1 MQSNNPI
8 LDDMARVATSALG
21 ALQGLRQELEQMLR
35 GEMERSLAG
44 MNLVPREEFDAV
56 KAMAS
61 AARLENEALAKR
73 LAACENEI
81 ASLRAEKTRPRES
94 PPAAAVPKTSQKPR
108 KPRT

>member
-35 GEMERSLAG
+35 GEMERSLGA

-56 KAMAS
+56 KAMAA

-73 LAACENEI
+73 LAACETEI
-81 ASLRAEKTRPRES
+81 ASLRAEKNRAPAPP
-94 PPAAAVPKTSQKPR
+94 PPAATPRIGKKPR

>member
-1 MQSNNPI
+1 MQTNNPI

-21 ALQGLRQELEQMLR
+21 ALRGVRQEIEQTLR
-35 GEMERSLAG
+35 GEMERMLTG

-56 KAMAS
+56 KAMAA

-73 LAACENEI
+73 LAACANEI
-81 ASLRAEKTRPRES
+81 ASLRAERAPGRDPR
-94 PPAAAVPKTSQKPR
+94 PAAGPPRGPQKPR

>member
-1 MQSNNPI
+1 MQTNNPI

-21 ALQGLRQELEQMLR
+21 ALQGVRQELEQMLR
-35 GEMERSLAG
+35 GEMERMLAG

-56 KAMAS
+56 KAMAA

-81 ASLRAEKTRPRES
+81 ASLRAEKAPVREPRPAGGAR
-94 PPAAAVPKTSQKPR
+94 PGPQKPR

>member
-35 GEMERSLAG
+35 GEMERSLAA
-44 MNLVPREEFDAV
+44 MNLVPRDEFDAV
-56 KAMAS
+56 KAMAA

-73 LAACENEI
+73 LAACESEI
-81 ASLRAEKTRPRES
+81 ASLRAEKAPPRES
-94 PPAAAVPKTSQKPR
+94 RPAAAPAAKARKKPR
-108 KPRT
+108 